1 MQAPIDKTVLDP
13 SVLSRADDF
22 AREFRGAEPFRHLV
36 IDNFLAPAFC
46 QSLIDDFPPFASGN
60 FLNERGEPGL
70 KSTQPDIKRL
80 SAPYRRFDALMRD
93 PAFLDLMGKVTGI
106 PRLLYDPDYVGGGT
120 HESLDG
126 GDLDLHI
133 DFNYHPKRQW
143 HRRLNLIVF
152 LNPEWEDGW
161 GGCLELHK
169 DAWNP
174 QATGTKSVT
183 PVANRAVLFE
193 TTESSWHGFTRV
205 MLPEYRQGLS
215 RRSLAAYFYTRERPA
230 PETSSPHATIYL
242 PPPLPAHLRAGHTLT
257 EKDVA
262 TLEGLIG
269 RRDTQLRFL
278 YQRERKFSSL
288 IAGITG
294 SPSFR
299 LGRLLT
305 APARLLRGR
314 KDE

>member
-1 MQAPIDKTVLDP
+1 VPPPIHKTALDP
-13 SVLSRADDF
+13 SVLSRADEF
-22 AREFRGAEPFRHLV
+22 AREFRDAKPFRHLV

-60 FLNERGEPGL
+60 FLNERGEPGP
-70 KSTQPDIKRL
+70 KSTQPDITRL
-80 SAPYRRFDALMRD
+80 SAPYQRFDALMRH

-106 PRLLYDPDYVGGGT
+106 PGLLYDPDYVGGGT

-126 GDLDLHI
+126 ADLDLHI
-133 DFNYHPKRQW
+133 DFNYHPKRRW

-152 LNPEWEDGW
+152 LNPEWQDDW
-161 GGCLELHK
+161 GGCLELHQ

-174 QATGTKSVT
+174 HPAVMKKVA
-183 PVANRAVLFE
+183 PVVNRAALFE
-193 TTESSWHGFTRV
+193 TTETSWHGFTRV
-205 MLPEYRQGLS
+205 TLPENRQELS
-215 RRSLAAYFYTRERPA
+215 RRSLAIYFYTRERPA
-230 PETSSPHATIYL
+230 SETSSSHATVYA
-242 PPPLPAHLRAGHTLT
+242 PPPLPAHLSAGHTLT

-278 YQRERKFSSL
+278 YERERKFSSL

-305 APARLLRGR
+305 APARLLRCR
-314 KDE
+314 KAG